1 MCIVAIYRR
10 PQQHLATFLSLVN
23 DYLANLPQIVPT
35 VIVGD
40 FNEDIS
46 RSNPSR
52 LLQLM
57 TSRGF
62 TQLVQVPTTDSGTL
76 LDHIY
81 FNGVM
86 QNIFVDVVDTYYSD
100 HDATYLSF
108 QMI

>member
-10 PQQHLATFLSLVN
+10 PQHLATFLSLVN

-35 VIVGD
+35 VTVGD

-62 TQLVQVPTTDSGTL
+62 TQLVQVPATDSGTL
-76 LDHIY
+76 LDYIY
-81 FNGVM
+81 FNGAEHLCRCGRY
-86 QNIFVDVVDTYYSD
+86 I
-100 HDATYLSF
+100 LLRP
-108 QMI
+108 